1 MKCEIGVAPHMSVEI
16 VIRPQP
22 NAYEGVKHS
31 VTQKVTE
38 LRGEAH
44 LLLKLA
50 GSNPAYI
57 IWKYTKQ
64 ETSPVTDSKAS

>member
-1 MKCEIGVAPHMSVEI
+1 MRVRLGKGISPRLQSRAVSMRRKSRVAPHMNAKI
-16 VIRPQP
+16 AIRPQP

-44 LLLKLA
+44 LL
-50 GSNPAYI
+50 P
-57 IWKYTKQ
+57 T
-64 ETSPVTDSKAS
+64 